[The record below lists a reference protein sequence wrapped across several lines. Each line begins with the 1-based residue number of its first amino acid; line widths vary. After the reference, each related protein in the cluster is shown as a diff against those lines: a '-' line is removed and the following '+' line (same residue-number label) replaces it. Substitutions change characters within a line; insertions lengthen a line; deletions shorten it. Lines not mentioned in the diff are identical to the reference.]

1 MASRKQVE
9 ANRRNGRLGGPRTP
23 EGKAV
28 SRLNARKHGIF
39 ASALTPMDHEELHGT
54 HDRCRAELQPVGF
67 LEEAIVDKIA
77 AVYLSLQ
84 RCALAH
90 AEYHLLTWK
99 QHPCQADWPRRHPDD
114 RFDLN
119 YFETT
124 VVLVQRY
131 DTTLTNQ
138 FLKLIHELQALQQR
152 PSRGEEALVPADPAR
167 LRNEPN
173 TSQQLCTQEGAARPQ
188 SLLSPRESLSDIGP
202 CPVPGQPAARAT
214 GALDS
219 ATTDHPAAPQAALRN
234 EPNPTP
240 RPAPLPVHDG
250 SCPAGEASS
259 RERPSSRPTDL
270 EPATTQDPS
279 APGASPRNEPNPPQT
294 GPAQYDA
301 EDALD
306 AIGLTSRR
314 PAGDVPAWRDPF
326 QPHPRLPYWH
336 RRGPASDAH
345 SAPTGR

>member
-1 MASRKQVE
+1 MASQKQIA
-9 ANRRNGRLGGPRTP
+9 ANRRNARLGGPKTP

-28 SRLNARKHGIF
+28 SRLNARRHGIF
-39 ASALTPMDHEELHGT
+39 ASALTPMDHEELRGI

-67 LEEAIVDKIA
+67 LEEAVVDKIA

-138 FLKLIHELQALQQR
+138 FLRLIHELQSLQGRRSGDQEAPAPPVFAGGEYRASQSSRAPCARLTGDSLPRQPAALQ
-152 PSRGEEALVPADPAR
+152 
-167 LRNEPN
+167 NEPN
-173 TSQQLCTQEGAARPQ
+173 S
-188 SLLSPRESLSDIGP
+188 
-202 CPVPGQPAARAT
+202 
-214 GALDS
+214 
-219 ATTDHPAAPQAALRN
+219 
-234 EPNPTP
+234 TP
-240 RPAPLPVHDG
+240 RPALLPVRG
-250 SCPAGEASS
+250 EPCPAGAASS
-259 RERPSSRPTDL
+259 RERPSSRPRDL
-270 EPATTQDPS
+270 EPATTEDPS
-279 APGASPRNEPNPPQT
+279 APGAALQNEPNLPQ
-294 GPAQYDA
+294 PSASQ
-301 EDALD
+301 EDTEDPLD

-314 PAGDVPAWRDPF
+314 PPGAACRDPF
-326 QPHPRLPYWH
+326 EPRCSPEANTA
-336 RRGPASDAH
+336 RRSSP
-345 SAPTGR
+345 

>member
-1 MASRKQVE
+1 MASRRQVA
-9 ANRRNGRLGGPRTP
+9 ANRRNGRLGGPKTP
-23 EGKAV
+23 EGKAR

-39 ASALTPMDHEELHGT
+39 ASALTPMDHEELRGIHN
-54 HDRCRAELQPVGF
+54 RCIAELQPVGF
-67 LEEAIVDKIA
+67 LEETIVDKIA

-99 QHPCQADWPRRHPDD
+99 QHPCQVDWPRRHPDD

-152 PSRGEEALVPADPAR
+152 PSRGEEAPVPGHTAR

-173 TSQQLCTQEGAARPQ
+173 ASEPPFTQEHTASPQ
-188 SLLSPRESLSDIGP
+188 TAPSSSESLSNADVPAGP
-202 CPVPGQPAARAT
+202 APYLQSPVCALQPAVLQNERNST
-214 GALDS
+214 
-219 ATTDHPAAPQAALRN
+219 PRAAL
-234 EPNPTP
+234 P
-240 RPAPLPVHDG
+240 PVHDG
-250 SCPAGEASS
+250 SGAAGAASS
-259 RERPSSRPTDL
+259 RERPSGRPRDL
-270 EPATTQDPS
+270 DPATTGSPS
-279 APGASPRNEPNPPQT
+279 AARATPRDERSLPGAVPSQADTEEP
-294 GPAQYDA
+294 
-301 EDALD
+301 LD

-314 PAGDVPAWRDPF
+314 PAADALAWRDPF
-326 QPHPRLPYWH
+326 QPRCSPEANTARRSQVGRPRN
-336 RRGPASDAH
+336 RRVS
-345 SAPTGR
+345 SSTEPTER

>member
-1 MASRKQVE
+1 MASQKQVE
-9 ANRRNGRLGGPRTP
+9 ANRRNAKLGGPKTP
-23 EGKAV
+23 EGKAR

-39 ASALTPMDHEELHGT
+39 ASALTPMDHEELRGI

-99 QHPCQADWPRRHPDD
+99 QHPCQVDWPRRHPDD

-138 FLKLIHELQALQQR
+138 FLKLIHELQALQKR
-152 PSRGEEALVPADPAR
+152 PSRGEEAPVPGAPAP
-167 LRNEPN
+167 LRNELAP
-173 TSQQLCTQEGAARPQ
+173 GAAP
-188 SLLSPRESLSDIGP
+188 
-202 CPVPGQPAARAT
+202 
-214 GALDS
+214 
-219 ATTDHPAAPQAALRN
+219 
-234 EPNPTP
+234 
-240 RPAPLPVHDG
+240 
-250 SCPAGEASS
+250 S
-259 RERPSSRPTDL
+259 RERPSSRPRDL
-270 EPATTQDPS
+270 ERATTEDPVAPEAALQNEPNSTPRPALPPVHGGSGPAGAASSRERPSGRPRDLDPATTENHA
-279 APGASPRNEPNPPQT
+279 APGAALRNEPNLSQPSASQ
-294 GPAQYDA
+294 
-301 EDALD
+301 EDADEPLD

-314 PAGDVPAWRDPF
+314 PPGAGPRDPF

-336 RRGPASDAH
+336 SRRA
-345 SAPTGR
+345 APNRPDSPTSR